1 VVLLHF
7 TKLEAAGLFQFHHII
22 KEELNLLDSLLWCYC
37 PKIFL
42 VNVVL
47 LHFTKLEAA
56 GLFQFHHIIKEE
68 LNLLDSFSK
77 APMKTKFH

>member
-1 VVLLHF
+1 MGMVLL
-7 TKLEAAGLFQFHHII
+7 AQ
-22 KEELNLLDSLLWCYC
+22 S
-37 PKIFL
+37 FL

-56 GLFQFHHIIKEE
+56 GFFQFHHVKEE

-77 APMKTKFH
+77 APTKTKFH